1 MLRAEVSVE
10 VCHVEEQGKS
20 TRKRQTKGK
29 KRSKKTQTTRK
40 KPKRVDSDWETETA
54 VSGWEDDDDLNASEC
69 LQGDDPGL
77 TLIRKRSV
85 EDTLP
90 STESGNSMTKRPRT
104 RVTVQEVD

>member
-40 KPKRVDSDWETETA
+40 KPKRVDSDWVTETA
-54 VSGWEDDDDLNASEC
+54 VSGWEDDDDLNASEY
-69 LQGDDPGL
+69 LQGGDPGL

-90 STESGNSMTKRPRT
+90 STESGNSMPKRPRT
-104 RVTVQEVD
+104 RVHEVD